1 MLKRAAQRDMPTLIS
16 RLFSQSRPASR
27 HRQVEHF
34 DDVTAAT
41 ITSISEG
48 KDGEPR
54 PFPLQVDG
62 DYIGDRTRVE
72 LRADPG
78 ALTIVA

>member
-1 MLKRAAQRDMPTLIS
+1 M
-16 RLFSQSRPASR
+16 AS
-27 HRQVEHF
+27 VS
-34 DDVTAAT
+34 TA
-41 ITSISEG
+41 SVDKEG
-48 KDGEPR
+48 KAR

-72 LRADPG
+72 LGVGPG

>member
-1 MLKRAAQRDMPTLIS
+1 MSMMKRG
-16 RLFSQSRPASR
+16 RLRRWRITWSTRGPVSTAS
-27 HRQVEHF
+27 V
-34 DDVTAAT
+34 D
-41 ITSISEG
+41 
-48 KDGEPR
+48 KDGAAR

-72 LRADPG
+72 LGVDPG